1 MVSVVRAAAASLC
14 VLERAATDPN
24 SDLERLDRLA
34 MLYERMAG
42 REAGTKFNA
51 DLVKLQPR
59 LPVLDERA
67 EIYGPDGA
75 VHATYPTWEDTVEAI
90 LPILARHGFSLTFRP
105 GGADQTHP
113 GA

>member
-1 MVSVVRAAAASLC
+1 M
-14 VLERAATDPN
+14 LERAATDPN

-75 VHATYPTWEDTVEAI
+75 VH
-90 LPILARHGFSLTFRP
+90 LGRHGRGHL
-105 GGADQTHP
+105 ADP
-113 GA
+113 GAARLLADFQAWRRRPDASRRLAGQG